1 MASEQLMSPAS
12 GGGGGGGRY
21 FQMQPEQIPS
31 MVSSLFSFAPAPTQE
46 ANRIFEELPKAV
58 IVSVSRPDA
67 SDISPVLLSYTIECQ
82 YKQASSSESNFN
94 YKDFKYMSIIDP
106 SRNYIRYSIVETVLA
121 PVER

>member
-12 GGGGGGGRY
+12 GGGGGGSGGGGRY

-31 MVSSLFSFAPAPTQE
+31 MVSSLFSFAPVPTQE

-82 YKQASSSESNFN
+82 YKQAS
-94 YKDFKYMSIIDP
+94 P
-106 SRNYIRYSIVETVLA
+106 SLFYQL
-121 PVER
+121 